1 MSSTRDEGAIDMGEY
16 ILDNAWQLARRRLA
30 RLEEQLDPGTV
41 RHLEALG
48 VGAGWRCL
56 EVGGG
61 GGSVADWLCRRV
73 GPGGSVLATDVDT
86 RFLEAVRAPNLEV
99 RRHDIV
105 AEELPGA
112 AFDLVHARTVLNHLG
127 RRDVALRRMAAALRP
142 GGWLLV
148 EEGDWISWE
157 PDPTAD
163 AETAALF
170 RRHWAAHDRFATAR
184 GLDHAYGRRLYG
196 EVCRL
201 GLVDVGAEGRVSMV
215 RGGTPQAELWRLSFQ
230 QVGEPTVRA
239 GLLAERDLQ
248 ALLAL
253 LEDPGFVWMGMTIM
267 AVWGRRP
274 QPDNGQELDVPAQR
288 VSGGHPE

>member
-1 MSSTRDEGAIDMGEY
+1 MGEY
-16 ILDNAWQLARRRLA
+16 LLDNAWQLARRRLA
-30 RLEEQLDPGTV
+30 RLEEQLDPGTLL
-41 RHLEALG
+41 HLEALG

-73 GPGGSVLATDVDT
+73 GPGSSVLATDLDT

-99 RRHDIV
+99 RRHDSV

-112 AFDLVHARTVLNHLG
+112 AFNLVHARTVLNHLG
-127 RRDVALRRMAAALRP
+127 RRDVALRRMAAAP
-142 GGWLLV
+142 
-148 EEGDWISWE
+148 
-157 PDPTAD
+157 PAD
-163 AETAALF
+163 AGPAALF
-170 RRHWAAHDRFATAR
+170 RRYWAAHDRFAAAR

-196 EVCRL
+196 DVCRL
-201 GLVDVGAEGRVSMV
+201 GLVDVGTEGRVSMV

-248 ALLAL
+248 AFLAL

-274 QPDNGQELDVPAQR
+274 SA
-288 VSGGHPE
+288 